1 MTRTLL
7 ALAQLIAL
15 SLGLCLAP
23 AAMAQSLVGRV
34 VTTAGVG
41 IPNVLL
47 VFSNGGPGTFR
58 TDANGNYNVTGL
70 TNRTYNT
77 IDFQGPLGAF
87 TSVQVA
93 GVRVAGATTL
103 PNVVLQPGLL
113 VTGSLVGPAGPVVGG
128 NMNVYDLHGNKF
140 LTPNDATGVGG
151 AFAITAPFGP
161 VVVRAVPPVGSGLI
175 PIDRTLDM
183 TAPVNLG
190 TLTTVAGVVLS
201 GTVVDAVSG
210 VPMPGVNVRTF
221 NTITGAEI
229 AQLAPNTNAF
239 GAFSLLVPPAFYELQ
254 FDAPAFNPHVPK
266 QVFGV
271 AVPSARTIGQVRME
285 RAVSVVGGVAG
296 PAGPVANAD
305 IDVYT
310 PTGEK
315 LWTPGDK
322 TNAAG
327 TFTMLLA
334 PGNYTFTAQPPV
346 VSGLTG
352 AKTGLLPVTLG
363 GPIGTI
369 QVQPGIALQL
379 QVSGPS
385 GPDAGANLNLVDP
398 ATGESAV
405 LVGDHADAAGRI
417 VCLAPPGVCTL
428 QIRSSQGSLGA
439 PISIPNCPIF
449 FPASASITLP
459 TKLACVD
466 LRGFGIQ
473 STANNGSIPFV
484 PTLGNPQAIAQPML
498 IDVFVKLS
506 TGVESPIL
514 SGVPLTMPAGVT
526 LPGSVSFLPIGTLPA
541 SELGKV
547 LRYTIRVRSPSDNSV
562 LDEAFA
568 EFAAY

>member
-1 MTRTLL
+1 MTRSLP
-7 ALAQLIAL
+7 AKAHLIAL
-15 SLGLCLAP
+15 SLALCLAP
-23 AAMAQSLVGRV
+23 AALAQSLVGRV
-34 VTTAGVG
+34 VTAAGVG

-70 TNRTYNT
+70 INRTYNT

-93 GVRVAGATTL
+93 GVRVAGVTTL
-103 PNVVLQPGLL
+103 PNVVLPPGLL

-151 AFAITAPFGP
+151 AFAITVPFGP
-161 VVVRAVPPVGSGLI
+161 IVVRAVPPVGSGLI
-175 PIDRTLDM
+175 PIDRTLDL
-183 TAPVNLG
+183 TAPANLG
-190 TLTTVAGVVLS
+190 TLTTVTGVALS

-229 AQLAPNTNAF
+229 AQLSPNTSAF

-254 FDAPAFNPHVPK
+254 LEAPAFNPHVPK

-271 AVPSARTIGQVRME
+271 AVPAARNIGQVRME
-285 RAVSVVGGVAG
+285 RAVSILGGVAG
-296 PAGPVANAD
+296 PSGPVANAD

-327 TFTMLLA
+327 QFTMLLA

-352 AKTGLLPVTLG
+352 AKTGLVPVTIG

-385 GPDAGANLNLVDP
+385 GPESGANLNLVDP
-398 ATGESAV
+398 VTGEAAI

-417 VCLAPPGVCTL
+417 VCLAPPGLCTL
-428 QIRSSQGSLGA
+428 ELRGGQGSLGA
-439 PISIPNCPIF
+439 PLTIPNCPIF
-449 FPASASITLP
+449 FPASAAITLP
-459 TKLACVD
+459 RKLACVD

-473 STANNGSIPFV
+473 STGNNGSIPFV
-484 PTLGNPQAIAQPML
+484 PTLGNPQPAAQPML
-498 IDVFVKLS
+498 VDVFVKLS
-506 TGVESPIL
+506 TGIESPIL
-514 SGVPLTMPAGVT
+514 SGVPLTMPGGVT
-526 LPGSVSFLPIGTLPA
+526 LPGSISFLPIGTLPA

-547 LRYTIRVRSPSDNSV
+547 LRYTIRVRSPMDNSV